1 MADKNIFKAEVDFD
15 GTTNVKGAL
24 NSSGTATHSGANTF
38 SSTVDLDG
46 TTKCSGAS
54 SKLNYISDPITA
66 PASTTTTLTRAQSG
80 GVVLITPNAALVV
93 LPAVATAGQRFEFVM
108 GGDYSTANCTV
119 TTADGDFVG
128 GISTGA
134 GGKAMAPSPAN
145 TATFGSDADA
155 GDRFECV
162 SNGTN
167 WYIVNGFCEAAA
179 GIAFTEE

>member
-1 MADKNIFKAEVDFD
+1 MADKVKYNAEVDLA
-15 GTTNVKGAL
+15 GGVATTTL
-24 NSSGTATHSGANTF
+24 TTSGAVTH
-38 SSTVDLDG
+38 SSTVNLDG

-66 PASTTTTLTRAQSG
+66 AASTTTTLTRAQSG
-80 GVVLITPNAALVV
+80 GVVLLTPNAALVV

-108 GGDYSTANCTV
+108 GGDYSSNPCTV
-119 TTADGDFVG
+119 TTADGEFIG
-128 GISTGA
+128 GLATGA
-134 GGKAMAPSPAN
+134 GGKVMAPSPAN

-179 GIAFTEE
+179 GIAFTDV